1 MCSLCNTRLVRKS
14 RKNRFKK
21 AGVCRRDKWQVL
33 QWRKDWVSKHW
44 TLKCVF
50 YHRERKWKLEQWSTV
65 AVQEGMPS
73 AQMGRPSTTASIDSC
88 DLLNPPHSSPF
99 PSFLPHPLSLFSIT
113 AHHSIGFH
121 FPSSSSSSCSLF
133 HLAPLPPLW
142 LTPMDRCLHFRQVLH
157 LWTCRL
163 APAIPYLKNAWTMRC
178 WHVLDSTQQAKKK
191 CHKRWTE
198 AAVCRIWKPMVSH
211 R

>member
-1 MCSLCNTRLVRKS
+1 MCAACATPGWWEKAEKTDKKS
-14 RKNRFKK
+14 RCLQEGQMK
-21 AGVCRRDKWQVL
+21 VL

-99 PSFLPHPLSLFSIT
+99 PSFLSHPLSLFSIT

-121 FPSSSSSSCSLF
+121 FPSSSSSCPLF

-178 WHVLDSTQQAKKK
+178 
-191 CHKRWTE
+191 
-198 AAVCRIWKPMVSH
+198 
-211 R
+211 